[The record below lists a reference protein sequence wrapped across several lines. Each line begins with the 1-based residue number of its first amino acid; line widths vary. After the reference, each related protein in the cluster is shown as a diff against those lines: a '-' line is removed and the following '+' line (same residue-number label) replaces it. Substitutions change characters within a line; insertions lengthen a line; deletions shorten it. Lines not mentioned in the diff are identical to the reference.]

1 MYLKRNN
8 ELDVLMLYQGA
19 YHKKFYLREIS
30 TLTKIP
36 LKTTQNI
43 VSFLEKKKILKSE
56 IQGKN
61 KYFSL
66 NMENIET
73 KWYLVHAELY
83 KTQCFVEKY
92 PEFKLFLKTVET
104 QSILILF
111 GSFAKGSADK
121 NSDCDLLLVS
131 EKEESLPTHLLP
143 HKIHKI
149 EMTPKAYKEAAKKRV
164 ALIEEIEENHIVLNN
179 HSVFVEMMWRK
190 WHGK

>member
-8 ELDVLMLYQGA
+8 ELNVLMLYLSG
-19 YHKKFYLREIS
+19 YKKRFYLREIS
-30 TLTKIP
+30 VLTKIP

-43 VSFLEKKKILKSE
+43 VAFLEKRKILKSIIE
-56 IQGKN
+56 GKN

-66 NMENIET
+66 NKENIET

-83 KTQCFVEKY
+83 KTQFFVEKY
-92 PEFKLFLKTVET
+92 PQFKLFLKALDAESTVV
-104 QSILILF
+104 LF

-131 EKEESLPTHLLP
+131 EKEESIPTHLLA
-143 HKIHKI
+143 HQIHKI
-149 EMTPKAYKEAAKKRV
+149 EMTPKAYKEATEKRV